1 MLAYVY
7 LPKTGQPPFQAVF
20 LHLGGELSAYSSIDQ
35 YAQLDQKAAVFT
47 RSGRAV
53 VLPVYEGQFDRRVT
67 GSSHASAL
75 DRAISFFR
83 EFSGTIDYL
92 ESRDDIDAT
101 RLGYYGQSSGARVAP
116 ILLTLDTR
124 IKAAIIVGGGFEG
137 YDIPDHTKNPESSLF
152 NYLPRFKVPVL
163 MVAGSLDPIFPLETN
178 QRPFFRLIGTPDE
191 NKRLAVLDTVHIPPL
206 RADYIREQLDW
217 LDRYLGPVQ

>member
-7 LPKTGQPPFQAVF
+7 LPKTGQPPFQAIF
-20 LHLGGELSAYSSIDQ
+20 LHMGGGVDLYSTIDQ
-35 YAQLDQKAAVFT
+35 YAQLDQKVAVFT

-53 VLPVYEGQFDRRVT
+53 VFPVYQGQFERQGAGRPF
-67 GSSHASAL
+67 ASDL
-75 DRAISFFR
+75 DEAISTFT
-83 EFSGTIDYL
+83 EFSATIDYL
-92 ESRDDIDAT
+92 ETRDDINAK
-101 RLGYYGQSSGARVAP
+101 RLGYYGQSRGARQAP

-124 IKAAIIVGGGFEG
+124 IKAAIIVGGGFESF
-137 YDIPDHTKNPESSLF
+137 DIPDHTKNPEFSLF

-178 QRPFFRLIGTPDE
+178 QRPYFRMIGTPE
-191 NKRLAVLDTVHIPPL
+191 EHKRLAVLDTVHIPPL

-217 LDRYLGPVQ
+217 LDKYLGPVE